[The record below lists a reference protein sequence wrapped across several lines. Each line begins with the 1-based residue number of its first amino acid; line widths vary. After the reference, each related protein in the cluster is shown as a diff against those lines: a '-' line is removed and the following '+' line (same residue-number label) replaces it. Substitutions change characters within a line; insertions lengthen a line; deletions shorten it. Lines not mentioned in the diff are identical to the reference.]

1 MYKTC
6 MRELKTCLHRSPHMN
21 DHSNIII
28 AKTWKKK
35 KTKNIKCPPTD
46 EWIYK
51 MAFIY
56 TIECILF
63 GNKVEMKYWY
73 KLQHV

>member
-1 MYKTC
+1 

-28 AKTWKKK
+28 AKTWGKKK
-35 KTKNIKCPPTD
+35 KTQN
-46 EWIYK
+46 K

-63 GNKVEMKYWY
+63 GNKVEMKY
-73 KLQHV
+73 